1 VIAVID
7 DSEILIAFLLHTL
20 LIEHLQYFGMARRIA
35 GFLLQRQR
43 FYIFAVFAI
52 VFKRSVLPRSLL
64 FGYTHN
70 WIQACESRIVW
81 N

>member
-35 GFLLQRQR
+35 GFLLQLQR
-43 FYIFAVFAI
+43 FYNFAVFGA
-52 VFKRSVLPRSLL
+52 VLERPVLPRSL
-64 FGYTHN
+64 
-70 WIQACESRIVW
+70 
-81 N
+81 